1 VSTSSYNYTST
12 TSNRYESRA
21 LRESERSNKE
31 EENVGRHNIMTFMP
45 KDRENNMLEV
55 EKELQNESPA
65 KESNKESEA
74 FDVADMEKNLV
85 KFEESR
91 AKKPD
96 SSNSYHHQ
104 VTTTIET
111 RTESNGNGE
120 TVTRKKYE
128 RSYRD
133 QDDPYTKYESK
144 Y

>member
-1 VSTSSYNYTST
+1 
-12 TSNRYESRA
+12 
-21 LRESERSNKE
+21 
-31 EENVGRHNIMTFMP
+31 M
-45 KDRENNMLEV
+45 
-55 EKELQNESPA
+55 
-65 KESNKESEA
+65 
-74 FDVADMEKNLV
+74 ADMEKNLV

-104 VTTTIET
+104 VTTIET